1 MLRAVRHG
9 LKISAE
15 VRQALHEKRGVVAL
29 ESTVIT
35 HGLPQPTNIETAKSL
50 ENIVREN
57 GAVPATIGLL
67 NGEVH
72 VGLTF
77 SQIEQI
83 ADPSASA
90 VKVSQRDIPF
100 AMAKKLH
107 GGTTV
112 AATMFL
118 ANLAGIR
125 VFATGGIGGVHRD
138 AEDSFDISADLIELS
153 RTPVAV
159 VCAGVKSILDVGKTL
174 EFMETHGVGVVV
186 HGKSK
191 SFPGFFVPE
200 TDFQAPY
207 NSESLEE
214 IAAIIKHG
222 RSLNMSNG
230 MVIAC
235 PIPQEHV
242 AADPTLIEN
251 AIQKA
256 VKEAKKQKIVAK
268 EVTPY
273 ILQRVNDITKGRSM
287 KSNIALLENNARI
300 GAKLSV
306 LLAGRSEPESESSPV
321 RAKAQVPKRKVEKKP
336 KVVS

>member
-1 MLRAVRHG
+1 MLRAVRKG

-15 VRQALHEKRGVVAL
+15 VRQALHDKKGIVAL

-35 HGLPQPTNIETAKSL
+35 HGLPRPTNIETAQSL
-50 ENIVREN
+50 ERIVREN

-67 NGEVH
+67 NGDIH
-72 VGLTF
+72 IGLTP
-77 SQIEQI
+77 SQLEQI
-83 ADPSASA
+83 ADPSAAA

-100 AMAKKLH
+100 AMAKKLN

-125 VFATGGIGGVHRD
+125 VFATGGIGGVHQG
-138 AEDSFDISADLIELS
+138 AEESFDISADLIELS
-153 RTPVAV
+153 RTPVTV
-159 VCAGVKSILDVGKTL
+159 VCAGVKSILDIGKTL

-191 SFPGFFVPE
+191 SFPGFFIPE
-200 TDFQAPY
+200 TEFQAPY

-214 IAAIIKHG
+214 IASIIDHG
-222 RSLNMSNG
+222 RSLGMSNG
-230 MVIAC
+230 MIVAC

-242 AADPTLIEN
+242 AADPKVLEN

-256 VKEAKKQKIVAK
+256 VKEAKKQKIIAK
-268 EVTPY
+268 EVTPF
-273 ILQRVNDITKGRSM
+273 ILQRVKDITKGGSM
-287 KSNIALLENNARI
+287 KSNIALLENNSKI
-300 GAKLSV
+300 GAKLAT
-306 LLAGRSEPESESSPV
+306 LLAGTPSERQTSSV
-321 RAKAQVPKRKVEKKP
+321 KGDVQKQKTEKRP